1 MKKLLSILLSASVVL
16 SAFASTLTAFAY
28 SGEDGAYYPDVY
40 NNTFPDDVSKTLG
53 FETNNWGA
61 IGVSDGVN
69 WQLTNEDAA
78 SGKQSLKVSLP
89 ESESLVQAA
98 IQTGLGQLNLSSGDY
113 LAASIKASH
122 DFNGAVFVILNGVS
136 NVNYWGETFLAC
148 TSDSYSQGGGTLPQ
162 TPVSQFAEWN
172 TVNSMFF
179 NCYYSSALASGAWT
193 IPNWSA
199 SENAV
204 LQVWVK
210 GTKGTVWI
218 DDITIKS
225 FGEYDGLLTAANQT
239 GSIAYDGGFE
249 TNDVWWNNQY
259 GFNNNFATA
268 NQINRNAQNVK
279 SGSKSLKVTLQENPQ
294 SDVSPYP
301 TAGGYSGIGFNVDVS
316 KLAYSSKAYY
326 MEAWVRLDD
335 FVGNIH
341 ARFGDKYNTA
351 QLDYKGQLWML
362 GGENVYKSADD
373 IGSGWVLLRSPIIP
387 AETLASWIGE
397 STSYWMSI
405 AFSGVGTLYVD
416 DVDFK
421 AVEADTVT
429 PKTCNW
435 QGQNRF
441 MNLNLATAAAS
452 DIYYTTDGTDPR
464 FSRTAVLYND
474 ATPIILSEDT
484 YVLTA
489 ALNRATGKFGNVVGS
504 YYYINS
510 DNKNAFN
517 LSLDAASAKTV
528 DSGKVSINGN
538 YDYKLSFDLVTNGL
552 NSEATAKLFLTGH
565 GYQQYTSGGTSYNG
579 AFASQNGYIAKANAD
594 GTLNVTYD
602 ITDLAG
608 SFDGAILILETEAA
622 SGTAAI
628 NNVKIETVQKELS
641 GVQAVSEANAP
652 YLNMY
657 YGSAV
662 ITKTLNLK
670 NNTVYKQNGTLSY
683 VLTNQDGVEVQS
695 GTLSVNGLAADAEM
709 QTQIA
714 LANASAYGVYTLKLS
729 YADSNNK
736 TVDAGTFVFS
746 RMKNASANTA
756 ASTGISSHILQHSE
770 KTAAEYAEIFTAYK
784 KTGLKYL
791 RVEIRWTDVEK
802 EAGTTVLPAYY
813 ATALSA
819 AKNAGLNVIVVLNSY
834 GNSAYDEANR
844 TAAYA
849 NFAKAVKDNLGANI
863 DYYEVIN
870 EPNISGIS
878 AETYAE
884 IVSAVY
890 TAFGNDK
897 SQLIAGNVSNHGGN
911 YLESMVD
918 ADSTVLDKFSVWS
931 VHPYA
936 YNWSSDG
943 SYEDVNDSIYNSYF
957 ASLKNNYLD
966 GKNIELWCGEFGYPV
981 SNGQYGVDSAT
992 SAMYTIRAYLTMQ
1005 NSGINNFVQY
1015 SADGDG
1021 TSYNTEWG
1029 YGVFETNHKETAVAI
1044 NAYNSILSGAS
1055 LAEVVENGEN
1065 GRYIYRFEGE
1075 KGVVYA
1081 AWASAENQTYSYDAN
1096 VFTAY
1101 DLYGNVI
1108 DVENEVALSGAPVY
1122 LAIGVEPFNGT
1133 VVNGD
1138 FETGTAPGN
1147 YGAVEIST
1155 DAFDGNY
1162 SMRING
1168 GTEIFMNADST
1179 LVANADVSKN
1189 YYLRVKA
1196 KASADFNGT
1205 LQLRVQS
1212 NFGETSKI
1220 LNEAYHDDTF
1230 DLYKESS
1237 LSTKWETYTTATS
1250 FPLLGK
1256 SVGLNFATGST
1267 GGYVL
1272 IDNVELIP
1280 AEESDPH
1287 GTVRYDYVDGKKVLT
1302 ATPAEGFV
1310 VKSIAVTGN
1319 TYENY
1324 AAVPLTLERIGGY
1337 SKDNAESY
1345 AFDDADYMIFGGTD
1359 SGRRFIKAEFAP
1371 IISGGD
1377 FETRSWNGI
1386 IEGVVYNQNGEEHST
1401 YDGEC
1406 PANGNYAAKFDFTH
1420 SSSETGINFVRS
1432 IGNDVLSK
1440 LDLNKRYVFSF
1451 KVKASADFKGY
1462 LSIANM
1468 NSYFSNNGSQIV
1480 NPLKRGFYNG
1490 DFPLVNN
1497 GSAVPTE
1504 WTTVTTSDSFQPF
1517 GDSVSLEIWVRG
1529 TAGTLWIDD
1538 LTIVPLEQDNTDNH
1552 GYVTSHYDAA
1562 KGGMVLT
1569 AHADAGYKLASISV
1583 KAMAHT
1589 DQYSW
1594 TIVDL
1599 PQKVVDK
1606 PAVNEESIN
1615 FTFSGYGNGDYIA
1628 LSNVNGNTRF
1638 IKATFVKADVTLKGD
1653 ANLDSA
1659 VDIRDLVR
1667 VKKYSAEQTFD
1678 IELVNVDY
1686 DADSFVA
1693 ASDLALLR
1701 RQLMG
1706 Y

>member
-40 NNTFPDDVSKTLG
+40 NNTLPDDVSKTLG
-53 FETNNWGA
+53 FETDNWFGYDVNS
-61 IGVSDGVN
+61 GVS
-69 WQLTNEDAA
+69 WELTNEDAA

-89 ESESLVQAA
+89 ESESPVHGAVHA
-98 IQTGLGQLNLSSGDY
+98 DLGKLSLSSGDY
-113 LAASIKASH
+113 FAASIKASP
-122 DFNGAVFVILNGVS
+122 DFNGAVYVKLGNGALNA
-136 NVNYWGETFLAC
+136 NWWGETFLAC
-148 TSDSYSQGGGTLPQ
+148 TSGSYYQGNGYLSQ

-179 NCYYSSALASGAWT
+179 NCYYTPATNENWT
-193 IPNWSA
+193 IPKWLA
-199 SENAV
+199 SDNTT
-204 LQVWVK
+204 LQVWVN

-225 FGEYDGLLTAANQT
+225 FGEYNGLLTSSNLT
-239 GSIAYDGGFE
+239 GDIGHDGGFE
-249 TNDVWWNNQY
+249 TDFVWWRNQS
-259 GFNNNFATA
+259 GFNMDQPDKANN
-268 NQINRNAQNVK
+268 ISLDSKYVH
-279 SGSKSLKVTLQENPQ
+279 SGKNSAKLVFKENPTVGT
-294 SDVSPYP
+294 SDV
-301 TAGGYSGIGFNVDVS
+301 GYNLRGFTVQKSALD
-316 KLAYSSKAYY
+316 LTKAYY
-326 MEAWVRLDD
+326 LEAWVKLDD
-335 FVGNIH
+335 FNGNINFAAGNRY
-341 ARFGDKYNTA
+341 ARPTFDS
-351 QLDYKGQLWML
+351 KGELWML
-362 GGENVYKSADD
+362 GGENVYKSAAD
-373 IGSGWVLLRSPIIP
+373 IGSDWVLLRSTVIP
-387 AETLASWIGE
+387 AEKIAEWVGE
-397 STSYWMSI
+397 NDYLQVDLC
-405 AFSGVGTLYVD
+405 FRGVGTLYVD

-421 AVEADTVT
+421 AVEEDTVT
-429 PKTCNW
+429 PYTCNW

-464 FSRTAVLYND
+464 FSRTAVLYNN
-474 ATPIILSEDT
+474 ATPVILTEDT

-504 YYYINS
+504 YYYIHS
-510 DNKNAFN
+510 ESKNAFN

-528 DSGKVSINGN
+528 ASEKVSINGN

-552 NSEATAKLFLTGH
+552 NSEVTTKLFLTGH
-565 GYQQYTSGGTSYNG
+565 GYQQYTKGGTTYTG

-608 SFDGAILILETEAA
+608 GFDGAILILETEATA
-622 SGTAAI
+622 GTAAI

-657 YGSAV
+657 YGNEA
-662 ITKTLNLK
+662 ITKTFNLK

-695 GTLSVNGLAADAEM
+695 GTLSVNGLAADTEM

-714 LANASAYGVYTLKLS
+714 LANASAYGVYTLKLT
-729 YADSNNK
+729 YIDSNNK
-736 TVDAGTFVFS
+736 AVDAGTFVFS
-746 RMKNASANTA
+746 RMKNASANSAT
-756 ASTGISSHILQHSE
+756 STGISSHILQHPE
-770 KTAAEYAEIFTAYK
+770 KTADEYAEIFTAYK

-802 EAGTTVLPAYY
+802 EAGTIVLPANYE
-813 ATALSA
+813 AALSA
-819 AKNAGLNVIVVLNSY
+819 AKNAGLNVIIVLNSY
-834 GNSAYDEANR
+834 GNSAYAEAER

-849 NFAKAVKDNLGANI
+849 NFAKAVKDSLGAYI

-878 AETYAE
+878 AEAYAK

-897 SQLIAGNVSNHGGN
+897 SQLIAGNVSNNGGN

-918 ADSTVLDKFSVWS
+918 ADRTVLDKFSVWS

-943 SYEDVNDSIYNSYF
+943 SYEVVNDSIYNSYF

-992 SAMYTIRAYLTMQ
+992 SAMYTVRAYLTMQ

-1044 NAYNSILSGAS
+1044 NAYNSILGGAK
-1055 LAEVVENGEN
+1055 LAAVVENGEN
-1065 GRYIYRFEGE
+1065 GRYIYRFDGDKGE
-1075 KGVVYA
+1075 VYA
-1081 AWASAENQTYSYDAN
+1081 VWATAENQTYSFDGN
-1096 VFTAY
+1096 TLTAY
-1101 DLYGNVI
+1101 DMYGNVI
-1108 DVENEVALSGAPVY
+1108 DAENEVALSGAPVY

-1147 YGAVEIST
+1147 WGAVEISN
-1155 DAFDGNY
+1155 DAYDGDY

-1168 GTEIFMNADST
+1168 GTAIFMDADSE
-1179 LVANADVSKN
+1179 LVANADVGKN

-1196 KASADFNGT
+1196 KASADFNGS
-1205 LQLRVQS
+1205 LKLKVKS
-1212 NFGETSKI
+1212 YFGESEKYI
-1220 LNEAYHDDTF
+1220 NEAYYDDTF
-1230 DLYKESS
+1230 ELYVDSNLTTS
-1237 LSTKWETYTTATS
+1237 WETYTTAVS
-1250 FPLLGK
+1250 FPLIGK
-1256 SVGLNFATGST
+1256 SVGIEFWTGSA

-1287 GTVRYDYVDGKKVLT
+1287 GTVKYDYVDGKKVLT
-1302 ATPAEGFV
+1302 ATPANGFV

-1319 TYENY
+1319 TYTDY
-1324 AAVPLTLERIGGY
+1324 AAVPLALERVGGY

-1345 AFDDADYMIFGGTD
+1345 TFNDADYLIFGGTD
-1359 SGRRFIKAEFAP
+1359 SGRRFINVEFAP

-1377 FETRSWNGI
+1377 FETPSGNGK
-1386 IEGVVYNQNGEEHST
+1386 IEHVWYNQNGEDYST
-1401 YDGEC
+1401 YDSES

-1420 SSSETGINFVRS
+1420 SSSETGINFYKF
-1432 IGNDVLSK
+1432 INNDVLSN
-1440 LDLNKRYVFSF
+1440 LDINKRYSFSF
-1451 KVKASADFKGY
+1451 KVKATADYNGRVEAIVYSRFD
-1462 LSIANM
+1462 
-1468 NSYFSNNGSQIV
+1468 NNGTSID
-1480 NPLKRGFYNG
+1480 NKLYPNWDNDKFG
-1490 DFPLVNN
+1490 LVNQ
-1497 GSAVPTE
+1497 GSSVPTE
-1504 WTTVTTSDSFQPF
+1504 WTTVTITDSFQLF
-1517 GDSVSLEIWVRG
+1517 GDSAYLDIQVRG

-1538 LTIVPLEQDNTDNH
+1538 LTIVPIEQDNTDNH
-1552 GYVTSHYDAA
+1552 GYITSHYDAA
-1562 KGGMVLT
+1562 KGGMVIT
-1569 AHADAGYKLASISV
+1569 AHADAGYKLDSISI
-1583 KAMAHT
+1583 KAKVLNDTYRWQM
-1589 DQYSW
+1589 
-1594 TIVDL
+1594 VDL
-1599 PQKVVDK
+1599 PVTVVDK
-1606 PAVNEESIN
+1606 PTVQEESIS
-1615 FTFSGYGNGDYIA
+1615 FAFDGYGGGDCRVIA
-1628 LSNVNGNTRF
+1628 NVNDANARF
-1638 IKATFVKADVTLKGD
+1638 INATFVKADVTLKGD

-1659 VDIRDLVR
+1659 VDIKDLVR
-1667 VKKYSAEQTFD
+1667 VKKYSVGQTFD

-1686 DADSFVA
+1686 DSDSKVV
-1693 ASDLALLR
+1693 ASDLASLK
-1701 RQLMG
+1701 RQLLG